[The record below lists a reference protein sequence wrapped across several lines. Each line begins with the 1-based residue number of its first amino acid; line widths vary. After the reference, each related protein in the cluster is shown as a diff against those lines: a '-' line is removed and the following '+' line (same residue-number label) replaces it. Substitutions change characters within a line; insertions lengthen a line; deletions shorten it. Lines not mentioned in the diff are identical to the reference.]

1 MNLKRRSKMSDT
13 IKTMYK
19 KVDTL
24 FIDQVESQ
32 DLIMIDENIVEVVSV
47 IGLGDNYIITF
58 LDDFLEK
65 DFIEVSD
72 YSTFDLYVMID
83 E

>member
-1 MNLKRRSKMSDT
+1 MSDT

-72 YSTFDLYVMID
+72 YSTFDLYVMVD

>member
-1 MNLKRRSKMSDT
+1 MKRRSKMSDT

-72 YSTFDLYVMID
+72 YSTFDLYVMVD

>member
-1 MNLKRRSKMSDT
+1 MSDT

-24 FIDQVESQ
+24 FIDQIEPK
-32 DLIMIDENIVEVVSV
+32 DLIMIDENIVEVVNV
-47 IGLGDNYIITF
+47 IGLGDGYVITF

-65 DFIEVSD
+65 DFVEVSD
-72 YSTFDLYVMID
+72 YSQFDLYVLFD

>member
-1 MNLKRRSKMSDT
+1 MKRKSKMSDT

-47 IGLGDNYIITF
+47 TGLGDNYIITF

-72 YSTFDLYVMID
+72 YSTFDLYVMVD

>member
-1 MNLKRRSKMSDT
+1 MSDT

-47 IGLGDNYIITF
+47 TGLGDNYIITF

>member
-1 MNLKRRSKMSDT
+1 MSDT

>member
-1 MNLKRRSKMSDT
+1 MSDT

-47 IGLGDNYIITF
+47 TGLGDNYIITF

-72 YSTFDLYVMID
+72 YSTFDLYVMVD